1 MAKLELTKNQK
12 SAVED
17 NSGTLLVSAAAGS
30 GKTAILTQ
38 RLITRLCSENFEG
51 DISEYLIVT
60 FTKAA
65 TQELST
71 RLYKGLTDYITEHPE
86 CSRAKR
92 QLSLFGLANISTIHS
107 FCLDIIKQNFEVL
120 SLPSKLRM
128 GEETEVDV
136 LLRQA
141 LEDLFI
147 EKYNSQEKNEMFF
160 YALEILSNSKSDKKF
175 IESIIDL
182 YGKYHSSSDAYK
194 KFEDLLSM
202 YKEVEECNEIFSTK
216 FGRIIKDDIDFEISR
231 TIVELE
237 CLCEEIS
244 YDEILSDAII
254 PAIKADI
261 DKLTYI
267 HSELQNGYEKLSAA
281 TSLFGTTRAKT
292 IKVYDMPEYLDQIK
306 KARSKCNE
314 KINAVFSRYLSA
326 TSQLFKAC
334 ANETRLVLTEILS
347 ILDELDKRFSAL
359 KLQRGILDFSDLEQY
374 ALKLLVSDTGE
385 FGGNFERTALAE
397 NISRNFREIYI
408 DEYQD
413 TNALQDMIFRAVA
426 RYDKD
431 TGEECNRFLVGDLK
445 QSIYRFRGAQP
456 EIFASYINE
465 FTSVNDD
472 VDNKTKR
479 HKVYLSNNFRCSE
492 DVIRS
497 VNKVFSCIMSSYLED
512 DKLIYSK
519 KETKKIP
526 AKTEIVLINTEND
539 DSEDNN
545 SQNYSE
551 EALYIASKIKEITYN
566 PTHLREDGEM
576 YTYSDI
582 AILSRNAN
590 GAYERYKQAFKKL
603 GIPLASDTPEDFFS
617 LPEIMLVMCL
627 LNCID
632 NPQRDIYTAGL
643 MYSPIFAF
651 SASELAI
658 IRNTDRKVSF
668 YSCVEKFANE
678 NNGTDLSNKVTN
690 FLETMKDF
698 RMLSRGTPV
707 NTLLNIVFSK
717 TGILDLYSARNSN
730 RRQNILRIYE
740 YARTFEKT
748 AFKGLSAF
756 LEYLN
761 ELSQGSVNARSESFG
776 NSVKFMSIHRSK
788 GLEFPIVFL
797 AETLHEFND
806 KDEKKAII
814 YSKNGVAIKLRDT
827 LYSKLSVHKRN
838 FTSINTPFREALAA
852 LECREMLEEEKRL
865 LYVAMTRARNKLF
878 ITGSTKNL
886 NRLLVNASLR
896 RRGGFS
902 VYGKYSKCF
911 FDFLYFSLSDSEFN
925 NLYENER
932 DSKFKAKDTED
943 FLCYKLDFYKEF
955 EYTSNQNANITN
967 QQITCNES
975 LVNEYIDILK
985 QNEKFHKRQSPLS
998 NVASKIS
1005 VSQLKKGLLDEENA
1019 VSISQKI
1026 REKPSF
1032 LTEDNNVPASEKGTA
1047 THIFMQFASFESIEA
1062 HGIENEAERL
1072 LKSGFITK
1080 RMHEIID
1087 YSSILKFLNC
1097 DLYKRMKESPRIYR
1111 ERRFNLR
1118 LPALEF
1124 TEKTDSA
1131 LKDEFILV
1139 QGVIDLYFDNGDG
1152 TFTLVDFKT
1161 DNVTEESGEEILIS
1175 RHSEQMKYYKRAIEE
1190 ITGKP
1195 VTDSFIYSF
1204 SLSREINVNI

>member
-1 MAKLELTKNQK
+1 MAKIELTKNQK
-12 SAVED
+12 IAVED
-17 NSGTLLVSAAAGS
+17 TGGTLLVSAAAGS
-30 GKTAILTQ
+30 GKTAILTK
-38 RLITRLCSENFEG
+38 RLIDRLCSEKFEG
-51 DISEYLIVT
+51 DISEYLVVT

-71 RLYKGLTDYITEHPE
+71 RLYKALTEYITEHPE

-107 FCLDIIKQNFEVL
+107 FCLDIIKQNFEAL

-141 LEDLFI
+141 LEDLFS
-147 EKYNSQEKNEMFF
+147 EKYNLQEENEMFF

-175 IESIIDL
+175 IESVIEL
-182 YGKYHSSSDAYK
+182 YGKYHSSSEAYR
-194 KFEDLLSM
+194 KFNELLSM
-202 YKEVEECNEIFSTK
+202 YKEVEECSEIFSTK
-216 FGRIIKDDIDFEISR
+216 FGSIIKDDIDFEISR

-244 YDEILSDAII
+244 SDEILSDALV

-261 DKLTYI
+261 DTLKVI
-267 HSELQNGYEKLSAA
+267 HSELQNGYEKLSLAA
-281 TSLFGTTRAKT
+281 SHFSTTRAKS
-292 IKVYDMPEYLDQIK
+292 IKVYDAPEYLDQIK

-326 TSQLFKAC
+326 SCQLFKTC
-334 ANETRLVLTEILS
+334 AIETRLVLTEILA
-347 ILDELDKRFSAL
+347 ILDELDRRFSEL
-359 KLQRGILDFSDLEQY
+359 KLQRGILDFADLEQY

-385 FGGNFERTALAE
+385 FGNKFKRTALAE
-397 NISRNFREIYI
+397 SISRNFREIYI

-465 FTSVNDD
+465 FTQVVEDSSDR
-472 VDNKTKR
+472 TKR

-492 DVIRS
+492 DVISS

-519 KETKKIP
+519 NETKKTS
-526 AKTEIVLINTEND
+526 AKTELILINTECD
-539 DSEDNN
+539 DTDNSN
-545 SQNYSE
+545 SQVFSE
-551 EALYIASKIKEITYN
+551 EAMYVASKIMEITYN
-566 PTHLREDGEM
+566 PAYLREDGEM

-590 GAYERYKQAFKKL
+590 GAYERYKQAFKKF

-643 MYSPIFAF
+643 MYSPLFAF

-658 IRNTDRKVSF
+658 IRNADRKASF
-668 YSCVEKFANE
+668 YSCVEKYTNE
-678 NNGTDLSNKVTN
+678 NPGTALSIKVSE
-690 FLETMKDF
+690 FIETIKSF
-698 RMLSRGTPV
+698 RRLSRGTPV
-707 NTLLNIVFSK
+707 NILLNIIFSK

-730 RRQNILRIYE
+730 KRQNILRIYE

-761 ELSQGSVNARSESFG
+761 ELSQGSVNVRSEAFG
-776 NSVKFMSIHRSK
+776 ESVKFMSIHRSK

-865 LYVAMTRARNKLF
+865 LYVAMTRARNRLF

-911 FDFLYFSLSDSEFN
+911 FDFLYFSLSDSEFDT
-925 NLYENER
+925 LCDNEKDAR
-932 DSKFKAKDTED
+932 IKSKETDD
-943 FLCYKLDFYKEF
+943 FLCYKVDFYKEF
-955 EYTSNQNANITN
+955 EYTNKAKAKILN
-967 QQITCNES
+967 QQLSCNES
-975 LVNEYIDILK
+975 LVNEYTDILK
-985 QNEKFHKRQSPLS
+985 RNEKLQKRQSPLS
-998 NVASKIS
+998 NIVSKIS
-1005 VSQLKKGLLDEENA
+1005 VSQLKKGLLDEEEA
-1019 VSISQKI
+1019 VSISPKI
-1026 REKPSF
+1026 RELPKF
-1032 LTEDNNVPASEKGTA
+1032 LKENNTIPANEKGTA
-1047 THIFMQFASFESIEA
+1047 AHIFMQFVSFENFEKNGIKSEA
-1062 HGIENEAERL
+1062 QRL
-1072 LKSGFITK
+1072 LNCGFITQ
-1080 RMHEIID
+1080 RMFEIID
-1087 YSSILKFLNC
+1087 YDSISGFFESE
-1097 DLYKRMKESPRIYR
+1097 LYSRMKNSPRIYR

-1124 TEKTDSA
+1124 TEKPDSA

-1139 QGVIDLYFDNGDG
+1139 QGVIDLYFENGDG

-1161 DNVTEESGEEILIS
+1161 DNVSESTGEDILRR

-1195 VTDSFIYSF
+1195 VTDSYIYSF
-1204 SLSREINVNI
+1204 SLSREIIADI